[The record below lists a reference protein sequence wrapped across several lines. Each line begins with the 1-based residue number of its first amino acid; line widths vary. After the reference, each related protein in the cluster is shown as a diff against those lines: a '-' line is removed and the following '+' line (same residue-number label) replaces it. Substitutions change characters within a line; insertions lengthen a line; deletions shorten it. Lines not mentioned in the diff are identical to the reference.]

1 MKSYLAAAVQMTSV
15 SDVDK
20 NLAQAEDLIHRAPTR
35 TKTTLEIAQK
45 THSLRPA
52 LDTGIQNFFKQFRHS

>member
-20 NLAQAEDLIHRAPTR
+20 NLAQAEDWTPGDKPEKLSTI
-35 TKTTLEIAQK
+35 E
-45 THSLRPA
+45 
-52 LDTGIQNFFKQFRHS
+52 

>member
-20 NLAQAEDLIHRAPTR
+20 NLAQAEDLINW
-35 TKTTLEIAQK
+35 Q
-45 THSLRPA
+45 
-52 LDTGIQNFFKQFRHS
+52 